1 QQAEGVEMGQAAV
14 VEVFAQVIVV
24 VVVHVHVH
32 MDVEG
37 TGPGLL
43 QDVAHAAHDVV
54 APAVVV
60 VAVKA
65 VEARKKG
72 GHRPAGR
79 AGGLVGREVAQ
90 LGHTHFQRGGDVIE
104 GGQVHGDLSVLVF
117 GHAGLA
123 LADGRGQLVDGHLF
137 LFAVIP
143 DAFAGFVCYIHKNNP
158 FRL

>member
-1 QQAEGVEMGQAAV
+1 MGQAAV

-72 GHRPAGR
+72 GHRPAGH
-79 AGGLVGREVAQ
+79 AGGLVGRQVEQ
-90 LGHTHFQRGGDVIE
+90 LGHTHFQCGGNVVE
-104 GGQVHGDLSVLVF
+104 GGQVHGDLPVFVF

-123 LADGRGQLVDGHLF
+123 LADGRGQLVDGHLL

-143 DAFAGFVCYIHKNNP
+143 DAVAGFMCYIHKKYS
-158 FRL
+158 FRLCKLCSFR